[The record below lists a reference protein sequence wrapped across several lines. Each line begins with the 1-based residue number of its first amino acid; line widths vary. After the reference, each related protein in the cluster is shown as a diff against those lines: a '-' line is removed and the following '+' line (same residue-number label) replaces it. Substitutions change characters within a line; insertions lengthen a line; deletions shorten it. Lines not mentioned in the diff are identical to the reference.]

1 MGGGFKLENHK
12 QIEMV
17 QFMRLL
23 AALGIFVYHS
33 GVVGQHGYFGV
44 EIFNIISGYILVY
57 STRRADSG
65 HGFLRKRLIRILP
78 LYWGMTIMT
87 YFLLKVAPGIS
98 AMSEAKVEYLFKS
111 LLFVPFVNSYGYDVP
126 LIGAGWT
133 LNYEMF
139 FFLLFWVALQLNHKY
154 RIWIAG
160 GMTLVFVAAGYM
172 FRLPYVLDYYANL
185 ILLEFLMG
193 FAAFY
198 VVEWLRKYA
207 QKVLFRILCPLTAL
221 VTYVWMMLD
230 FGGEEQP
237 LHRAIRIGIPALFF
251 VVSMILLE
259 EKVHI
264 PGPVIALGNMTF
276 SFYLIE
282 FFTAAVYKVLFGAA
296 SAPVR
301 WIALLVFAA
310 ATFVCSFV
318 SYRVVEQG
326 IGSRLRKKLVG

>member
-1 MGGGFKLENHK
+1 
-12 QIEMV
+12 MV
-17 QFMRLL
+17 QFIRLL

-33 GVVGQHGYFGV
+33 GIVRQHGYFGV

-57 STRRADSG
+57 STRRADSV

-78 LYWGMTIMT
+78 LYWGMTILT
-87 YFLLKVAPGIS
+87 YFLLLVAPGIS
-98 AMSEAKVEYLFKS
+98 AMSEAKVEYLVKS

-139 FFLLFWVALQLNHKY
+139 FFLLFWVALQLSHKY

-160 GMTLVFVAAGYM
+160 GMTLAFVAAGYL
-172 FRLPYVLDYYANL
+172 FRLPFVLDYYANL

-193 FAAFY
+193 FAVFY
-198 VVEWLRKYA
+198 VVELLRKYA
-207 QKVLFRILCPLTAL
+207 QNALFRILCLMTAL
-221 VTYVWMMLD
+221 VTYVWMLLD
-230 FGGEEQP
+230 FGGEAQP

-251 VVSMILLE
+251 VVSLILLE
-259 EKVHI
+259 EKIHI
-264 PGPVIALGNMTF
+264 PRLAVTLGNMTF

-301 WIALLVFAA
+301 WIALFVFAA
-310 ATFVCSFV
+310 ATFVCSYV